1 MKRLYIIF
9 STLFLSTP
17 IIISSANSVSCTE
30 TYSSKIKEIL
40 ELDRENIT
48 KKNEYKIEYDFE
60 NKFDLSKDTNFT
72 SNEIVDIVR
81 KSLILFKEYKVFWN
95 TFISKTD
102 DDGNNRFSKWI
113 TYLLMDYSSYGVSK
127 VMNYESEVNFLTYLE
142 DFILEPSFQLLTAAF
157 AVLRKNLNIISSCYE
172 SVMNKNKEDF
182 QSYDFTNS
190 ELYEI
195 DSLIKTIKVGQF
207 VPFFKVI
214 YLKVVKSM
222 GASNTQIKFDENLY
236 NYINVGN
243 FDMNDLLKKYD
254 VDRSYLDCIKCNES
268 IKYLER
274 FNVSSTNS
282 LYFYDIEAI
291 KKDWYHD

>member
-142 DFILEPSFQLLTAAF
+142 DFILEPSFQLLTTAF

-254 VDRSYLDCIKCNES
+254 IDRSCLDCIKCNKS

>member
-1 MKRLYIIF
+1 MKKLYIIF

-17 IIISSANSVSCTE
+17 IIISSANSVSCAE

-142 DFILEPSFQLLTAAF
+142 DFILEPSFQLLTTAF

-172 SVMNKNKEDF
+172 SVMNKNKEDL

-254 VDRSYLDCIKCNES
+254 IDRSCLDCIKCNKS

>member
-1 MKRLYIIF
+1 MKKLYIIF

-48 KKNEYKIEYDFE
+48 KKNEYKIEYNFE
-60 NKFDLSKDTNFT
+60 NKFDLSKDTDFT

-81 KSLILFKEYKVFWN
+81 KSLILFKEYRVFWN

-142 DFILEPSFQLLTAAF
+142 DFILEPSFQLLTTAF

-195 DSLIKTIKVGQF
+195 DNLIKTIKIGQF

-243 FDMNDLLKKYD
+243 FDMNDLLKKCD